1 MKDRYTITEIRKQAN
16 RMTFGQVCSCTCT
29 YVCISYST
37 IVCVNDGVYRYC
49 H

>member
-29 YVCISYST
+29 YVCVFVSQLL
-37 IVCVNDGVYRYC
+37 CVNGGVNC
-49 H
+49 